1 MKTNTNIFDT
11 SELQFLELL
20 KAGLWEGKVAPAL
33 FEQADW
39 EKILTIAEHQTM
51 AGVVGEAI
59 MSLPEECVPSDW
71 RMRVIAKLVRIEDL
85 NKKMNEFLPVL
96 FRRLRKQGWKVW
108 LLKGQ
113 GVGRC
118 YPNPLRRQS
127 GDIDVFFPVEKE
139 YHEACQFFREHLPAG
154 DIHAEN
160 ADTLDFEFAV
170 RQLYVELHG
179 GIVTELNRACHRNFG
194 EWKEKMVTEQGR
206 PVPEWDSVVMPPCHF
221 DAIFILLHTAR
232 HYFGGGI
239 GLRQVADWMRHIYV
253 YYEEFDKDRLM
264 KDIRLLGLEK
274 IWKVFGCMAVQH
286 LGYPQERMPLYDARY
301 QYEGETVLRYIL
313 DSGNFGYYDASTKSD
328 SKFFMIQRWKAFT
341 GHLQMKLR
349 NFRMFPEES
358 LYGIPS
364 FIVDGIRRAKDSLK
378 SKV

>member
-1 MKTNTNIFDT
+1 MKTDTNIFDT

-20 KAGLWEGKVAPAL
+20 KAGLWEGKAAPAL

-127 GDIDVFFPVEKE
+127 GDIDVFFPV
-139 YHEACQFFREHLPAG
+139 
-154 DIHAEN
+154 
-160 ADTLDFEFAV
+160 
-170 RQLYVELHG
+170 
-179 GIVTELNRACHRNFG
+179 
-194 EWKEKMVTEQGR
+194 
-206 PVPEWDSVVMPPCHF
+206 
-221 DAIFILLHTAR
+221 
-232 HYFGGGI
+232 
-239 GLRQVADWMRHIYV
+239 
-253 YYEEFDKDRLM
+253 
-264 KDIRLLGLEK
+264 
-274 IWKVFGCMAVQH
+274 
-286 LGYPQERMPLYDARY
+286 
-301 QYEGETVLRYIL
+301 
-313 DSGNFGYYDASTKSD
+313 ST
-328 SKFFMIQRWKAFT
+328 
-341 GHLQMKLR
+341 
-349 NFRMFPEES
+349 
-358 LYGIPS
+358 
-364 FIVDGIRRAKDSLK
+364 
-378 SKV
+378 

>member
-1 MKTNTNIFDT
+1 M
-11 SELQFLELL
+11 ELL
-20 KAGLWEGKVAPAL
+20 KEGLWEGKAAPAL

-39 EKILTIAEHQTM
+39 EKILMIAEHQTM

-59 MSLPEECVPSDW
+59 MSFPEECVSGDW

-113 GVGRC
+113 GVGMC

-127 GDIDVFFPVEKE
+127 GDIDVFFPIEKE
-139 YHEACQFFREHLPAG
+139 YHEACQFFREHLRAE

-170 RQLYVELHG
+170 GQLYVELHG
-179 GIVTELNRACHRNFG
+179 GIVTELNRACQRNFG
-194 EWKEKMVTEQGR
+194 EWKEKMVTENGR
-206 PVPEWDSVVMPPCHF
+206 SIPEWDCVVLPPCRF
-221 DAIFILLHTAR
+221 DAVFIFLHTVR

-239 GLRQVADWMRHIYV
+239 GLRQVADWMRYIYTNR
-253 YYEEFDKDRLM
+253 EEIDKERLAE
-264 KDIRLLGLEK
+264 DIRLLGLEK
-274 IWKVFGCMAVQH
+274 IWKVFGCMAVH
-286 LGYPQERMPLYDARY
+286 YLGYPQEYMPLYDKKY
-301 QYEGETVLRYIL
+301 QKEGGLVLRYIL
-313 DSGNFGYYDASTKSD
+313 DSGNFGYYDTRTKTR
-328 SKFFMIQRWKAFT
+328 SKSYLVQRWKAFS

-358 LYGIPS
+358 VYGIPS
-364 FIVDGIRRAKDSLK
+364 FIIDGLRRAAMRK
-378 SKV
+378 

>member
-20 KAGLWEGKVAPAL
+20 KAGLWERKAAPAL

-59 MSLPEECVPSDW
+59 MSLPEECVSSDW

-139 YHEACQFFREHLPAG
+139 YYEACQFFREHLPAD

-170 RQLYVELHG
+170 GQLYVELHG
-179 GIVTELNRACHRNFG
+179 GIVTELNRACHSNFG
-194 EWKEKMVTEQGR
+194 EWKEKVVTENGR
-206 PVPEWDSVVMPPCHF
+206 SILEWNGVVVPPCHF
-221 DAIFILLHTAR
+221 DAIFIFLHTAR

-239 GLRQVADWMRHIYV
+239 GLRQVADWMRYIYM
-253 YYEEFDKDRLM
+253 YYEELDKDRLM

-274 IWKVFGCMAVQH
+274 IWKVFGCMAVQY
-286 LGYPQERMPLYDARY
+286 LGYPQERMPLYDVHY

-328 SKFFMIQRWKAFT
+328 SKYFMIQRWKAFK

-364 FIVDGIRRAKDSLK
+364 FIVDGISRAKNGLK
-378 SKV
+378 FKV

>member
-20 KAGLWEGKVAPAL
+20 KEGLWEGKAAPAL

-39 EKILTIAEHQTM
+39 EKILMIAEHQTM

-59 MSLPEECVPSDW
+59 MSFPEECVSGDW

-113 GVGRC
+113 GVGMC

-127 GDIDVFFPVEKE
+127 GDIDVFFPIEKE
-139 YHEACQFFREHLPAG
+139 YHEACQFFREHLRAE

-170 RQLYVELHG
+170 GQLYVELHG
-179 GIVTELNRACHRNFG
+179 GIVTELNRACQRNFG
-194 EWKEKMVTEQGR
+194 EWKEKMVTENGR
-206 PVPEWDSVVMPPCHF
+206 SIPEWDCVVLPPCRF
-221 DAIFILLHTAR
+221 DAVFIFLHTVR

-239 GLRQVADWMRHIYV
+239 GLRQVADWMRYIYTNR
-253 YYEEFDKDRLM
+253 EEIDKERLAE
-264 KDIRLLGLEK
+264 DIRLLGLEK
-274 IWKVFGCMAVQH
+274 IWKVFGCMAVH
-286 LGYPQERMPLYDARY
+286 YLGYPQEYMPLYDKKY
-301 QYEGETVLRYIL
+301 QKEGGLVLRYIL
-313 DSGNFGYYDASTKSD
+313 DSGNFGYYDTRTKTR
-328 SKFFMIQRWKAFT
+328 SKSYLVQRWKAFS

-358 LYGIPS
+358 VYGIPS
-364 FIVDGIRRAKDSLK
+364 FIIDGLRRAAMRK
-378 SKV
+378 